1 MSELAKYPRKL
12 DAAIEAF
19 RSERLRWIMGLSV
32 VGAKASET
40 ERYNQIAQDVLIDEM
55 RREMLLVELRNRGPL
70 TMKELSESTGLG
82 RKQLLDHMLAL
93 RKRGAV
99 TEVGEKEN
107 EYVYKT
113 T

>member
-19 RSERLRWIMGLSV
+19 KSERLRWIMGLSV

-70 TMKELSESTGLG
+70 TMKELSESTGLA

>member
-19 RSERLRWIMGLSV
+19 RSERLRWVMGLSV

-40 ERYNQIAQDVLIDEM
+40 EHYNQIAEDVMIDEM
-55 RREMLLVELRNRGPL
+55 RRQMLLVELRNKGPL

-99 TEVGEKEN
+99 TEAGEKEN
-107 EYVYKT
+107 EYVYKAI
-113 T
+113 

>member
-12 DAAIEAF
+12 DAAIGAF

-32 VGAKASET
+32 VGAKASEA
-40 ERYNQIAQDVLIDEM
+40 EHYNQIAEDVLIDEM
-55 RREMLLVELRNRGPL
+55 RREMLLVELKKRGPV
-70 TMKELSESTGLG
+70 TMKELSESTGLD

-107 EYVYKT
+107 EYVYKAI
-113 T
+113 

>member
-19 RSERLRWIMGLSV
+19 RSERLRWVMGLSV

-40 ERYNQIAQDVLIDEM
+40 ERYNQIAEGVLIDEM
-55 RREMLLVELRNRGPL
+55 RREMLLVELRKRGPL
-70 TMKELSESTGLG
+70 TLKELSESTGLD
-82 RKQLLDHMLAL
+82 RKQLLDHILAL

-107 EYVYKT
+107 EYVYKAI
-113 T
+113 

>member
-1 MSELAKYPRKL
+1 MSELAEYPRKL

-19 RSERLRWIMGLSV
+19 KSERLRWVMGLSV

-40 ERYNQIAQDVLIDEM
+40 ERYNRIAQDVMIDEM
-55 RREMLLVELRNRGPL
+55 RRQMLLVELRNKGPL

-82 RKQLLDHMLAL
+82 RKALLDHMLVL

-99 TEVGEKEN
+99 TEVGEREN
-107 EYVYKT
+107 EYIYKAT
-113 T
+113 

>member
-19 RSERLRWIMGLSV
+19 KSERLRWIMGLSV

-70 TMKELSESTGLG
+70 TMKKLSESTGLG

>member
-1 MSELAKYPRKL
+1 MSELATYPRKL
-12 DAAIEAF
+12 DVAIEAF
-19 RSERLRWIMGLSV
+19 KSERLRWIMGLSV

-40 ERYNQIAQDVLIDEM
+40 ERYNQVAQDIMIDEM
-55 RREMLLVELRNRGPL
+55 RRQMLLVELRNRGPM
-70 TMKELSESTGLG
+70 TMRELSESTGLG

-107 EYVYKT
+107 EYVYKAT
-113 T
+113 

>member
-19 RSERLRWIMGLSV
+19 RSERLRWVMGLSV

-40 ERYNQIAQDVLIDEM
+40 ERYNQIAEGVLIDEM
-55 RREMLLVELRNRGPL
+55 RREMLLVELRKKGPL
-70 TMKELSESTGLG
+70 TMKELSESTGLD
-82 RKQLLDHMLAL
+82 RKQLLDHILAL

-107 EYVYKT
+107 EYVYKAI
-113 T
+113 